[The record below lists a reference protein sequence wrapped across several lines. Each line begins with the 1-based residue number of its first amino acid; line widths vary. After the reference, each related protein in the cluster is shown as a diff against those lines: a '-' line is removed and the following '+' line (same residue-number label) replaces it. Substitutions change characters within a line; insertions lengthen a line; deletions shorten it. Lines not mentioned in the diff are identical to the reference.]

1 MTIDDKKLE
10 IVSNEVKD
18 SIGQLRIVTPTMY
31 SSIYAEYA
39 QKNNIS
45 LENEN
50 VVGDELMS
58 LECSK
63 LTTLQENTSKN
74 ANALSKNTQD
84 AIHAIQTKNED
95 KLNEVLQETQHL
107 RKEIEKLKESIYKD
121 ELTNAYNRKWLH
133 DNYLYSDSDS
143 FMNDGVLV
151 IIDLNYFK
159 QVNDTH
165 GHVIGD
171 KVLIFITNELKKLKR
186 PVVRYGGDEFIIIFD
201 ENEEKV
207 SLHLNTLRDAIL
219 TKKLK
224 ANETTFTASFSFGI
238 STYKASERL
247 NQVIERADTQMYDD
261 KIKIKERI
269 KGI

>member
-10 IVSNEVKD
+10 AVSNEVKN
-18 SIGQLRIVTPTMY
+18 SIGQLRIVTPSVY
-31 SSIYAEYA
+31 NSIYTEYA

-45 LENEN
+45 LENEEAVAN
-50 VVGDELMS
+50 ELMS

-74 ANALSKNTQD
+74 ANELSKNTQD
-84 AIHAIQTKNED
+84 AIHAIQAKDET
-95 KLNEVLQETQHL
+95 KLNRVLQETQYL

-133 DNYLYSDSDS
+133 DNYLHLDTNS
-143 FMNDGVLV
+143 FINEGVLV

-165 GHVIGD
+165 GHVTGD
-171 KVLIFITNELKKLKR
+171 KVLIFITNELKKLKH
-186 PVVRYGGDEFIIIFD
+186 PVIRYGGDEFILIFK
-201 ENEEKV
+201 ENPNKV
-207 SLHLNTLRDAIL
+207 STLLNALRDSVI

-224 ANETTFTASFSFGI
+224 AHESIFTASFSFGI
-238 STYKASERL
+238 AVYGKNEKL
-247 NQVIERADTQMYDD
+247 NQVIERADKHMYQD
-261 KIKIKERI
+261 KIEIKKKV